1 MRRPGLPQRWHHRG
15 VVERAGRGAERRRLQ
30 LPDGLREHPD
40 ARRRHS
46 GARDHA
52 TPARTLPVQR
62 ALARRAEKPAADA
75 RYPEQCDLR
84 DAATAQGLH
93 APGRQD
99 LRRTL
104 LGRRFPGGRRVHPAQ
119 ARRSV
124 PALRPPLQGG
134 RVMSRARGYARVVR
148 VLLVV
153 ALGLTI
159 AGTFAVLERT
169 RIGGSMERRQRWSR
183 WFMAR
188 LTNALPFRVTVTG
201 QLPTQPMLWVSNH
214 VSWTDIALLG
224 MLAPLSFLSKAEV
237 RTWPVA
243 GWLALKAGTLFI
255 RRGSGDSR
263 LIQKQMCNHLQQG
276 NALLIFPE
284 GTTTDGRS
292 LRTFHGRLL
301 SSAIEAGVPIQP
313 VAISYSRD
321 GKPDPI
327 APFIGDDDLLSHLR
341 RLFANEQSDVHI
353 HLLTPIPTADQ
364 ERAALAFKAQQ
375 AVQVALFGEPVTGE
389 SVIGK
394 QVSGEPA
401 QPSEVASRSARAA

>member
-1 MRRPGLPQRWHHRG
+1 
-15 VVERAGRGAERRRLQ
+15 
-30 LPDGLREHPD
+30 
-40 ARRRHS
+40 
-46 GARDHA
+46 
-52 TPARTLPVQR
+52 
-62 ALARRAEKPAADA
+62 
-75 RYPEQCDLR
+75 
-84 DAATAQGLH
+84 
-93 APGRQD
+93 
-99 LRRTL
+99 
-104 LGRRFPGGRRVHPAQ
+104 
-119 ARRSV
+119 
-124 PALRPPLQGG
+124 
-134 RVMSRARGYARVVR
+134 MSRVRGYVRVVR

-159 AGTFAVLERT
+159 AGAFAVLERLKV
-169 RIGGSMERRQRWSR
+169 GSSMERRQRWSR

-188 LTNALPFRVTVTG
+188 LTHALPFRVTVTG
-201 QLPTQPMLWVSNH
+201 ELPRKPMLWVSNH

-263 LIQKQMCNHLQQG
+263 MIQKQMSSHLQQG

-284 GTTTDGRS
+284 GTTTDGKS

-301 SSAIEAGVPIQP
+301 SSAIEASVAIQP
-313 VAISYSRD
+313 VAIAYSRD

-353 HLLTPIPTADQ
+353 HLLAPIQTADQ
-364 ERAALAFKAQQ
+364 ERAALAYKAQQ
-375 AVQVALFGEPVTGE
+375 AVQVALFGE
-389 SVIGK
+389 S
-394 QVSGEPA
+394 A
-401 QPSEVASRSARAA
+401 QPSEVVSRPARAA